1 MEHAGSQNQRDL
13 WRQNLGLTGN
23 GEQKGVSWLTWMRSP
38 RAECGG
44 RGKEVQELH
53 HRCAPGA
60 QGVRSGQ
67 GSGCGEETTSGKEDM
82 QGACSWSQGKKV
94 FPGGWVA
101 NCVLGC

>member
-53 HRCAPGA
+53 RRCAPGA